1 MHIGQPN
8 LRPKRKALS
17 GLEGLLV
24 ILGLEVMAESVS
36 AGTRRES
43 WRREWQIVG
52 VVTLKL
58 WVPNEVQTNEIESML
73 VSGDLREQVE

>member
-1 MHIGQPN
+1 
-8 LRPKRKALS
+8 
-17 GLEGLLV
+17 
-24 ILGLEVMAESVS
+24 MAESVS